1 MKRLFAI
8 FTVTLAL
15 LTIDY
20 ASAADSTTAD
30 NTIDKTEI
38 TGRVS
43 ANDCHII
50 TYDATKGEK
59 IVVEL
64 YGDGDTDLALYV
76 YDKDIKRIV
85 DDELSDDGTYGWT
98 AEYTGKYYIVV
109 KNQGDVYNEFRMVIQ

>member
-1 MKRLFAI
+1 MKRLVTI
-8 FTVTLAL
+8 FTITLAL

-30 NTIDKTEI
+30 NTIDKTET

-59 IVVEL
+59 IVVEHM
-64 YGDGDTDLALYV
+64 AM
-76 YDKDIKRIV
+76 
-85 DDELSDDGTYGWT
+85 
-98 AEYTGKYYIVV
+98 A
-109 KNQGDVYNEFRMVIQ
+109 IQTSHYMSTIRTKG

>member
-1 MKRLFAI
+1 MKRLFTI
-8 FTVTLAL
+8 FTITLAL

-20 ASAADSTTAD
+20 TSAADSTTAD

-50 TYDATKGEK
+50 AYDATKGEK
-59 IVVEL
+59 IIVEL

-76 YDKDIKRIV
+76 YDKEERLIV

-98 AEYTGKYYIVV
+98 AEYTCKYYIVV

>member
-1 MKRLFAI
+1 MKRLFTI
-8 FTVTLAL
+8 FTITLAL

-76 YDKDIKRIV
+76 YDKDERLIV

-98 AEYTGKYYIVV
+98 AEYTVV